1 MILAVENAAQAAE
14 GIWRPDYAPG
24 ALTGVFTPEMCER
37 LIAIAGK
44 AGFSRSLV
52 YGDDHA
58 PSDDPEMRSS
68 DSAGISPVEHR
79 EYYAVIARLIQQ
91 YNAEHCRF
99 AISGL
104 DALQVIRYR
113 AGERFKLHTDL
124 VGEKGVLNRKISL
137 ILQLSDP
144 GAYEGGALIFA
155 EKDNVPVSRAQGS
168 GCIFP
173 SWVPHEVHPVTSGV
187 RYSLVTWAV
196 GDYFR

>member
-1 MILAVENAAQAAE
+1 MESAAQSTAE
-14 GIWRPDYAPG
+14 VWRPDYAPG
-24 ALTGVFTPEMCER
+24 SLAGIFSPAMCER
-37 LIAIAGK
+37 LISIAES

-52 YGDDHA
+52 YGPDHGPADA
-58 PSDDPEMRSS
+58 PGIRSS
-68 DSAGISPVEHR
+68 DSAAISPVEHR
-79 EYYAVIARLIQQ
+79 EYYAVIAKLIQQ
-91 YNAEHCRF
+91 YNAERWRF

-113 AGERFKLHTDL
+113 PGARFRLHSDI
-124 VGEKGVLNRKISL
+124 VGEGGVLNRKISL

-144 GAYEGGALIFA
+144 GAYEGGELIFA
-155 EKDNVPVSRAQGS
+155 ENDSVAVPRAQGG